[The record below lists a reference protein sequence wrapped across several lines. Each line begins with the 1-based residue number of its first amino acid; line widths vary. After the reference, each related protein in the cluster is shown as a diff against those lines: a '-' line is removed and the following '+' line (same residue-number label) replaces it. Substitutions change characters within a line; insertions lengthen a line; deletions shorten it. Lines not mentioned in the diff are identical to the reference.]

1 MKHIPATLVPAL
13 ALLTLGGCTVAQTTA
28 TTEPDGVYYSSKD
41 RTTEL
46 VTAST
51 ETGPSDL
58 GAATDDPNAVANPEY
73 RDGSTRPRGSA
84 SDEYYADDYDY
95 SYSARIRRFHQPS
108 YRGLGLGYYDY
119 AYTDYYWYNP
129 SPFYYGYDIYGRP
142 WGYDPFWGPSW
153 SAWGGPYVSVNLGW
167 GNPWGGYYNPYRPW
181 GYGFGGG
188 YNRGFYDGFYSGYY
202 GNNGGGWRSYRNGR
216 NWGGYG
222 NDNRNVNYRP
232 RRDRGVEAISAG
244 NTGAGRPRVDGPTGG
259 RMANTG
265 NVVTTPNAA
274 VPATPRARGRVE
286 DAPGTETVTG
296 GSTTTAPQP
305 GRGRLYRIVEGG
317 TVPAEGGG
325 RVPSGTT
332 ADQPARTGYDRRRSR
347 IDEGSS
353 PAGQPQREV
362 DYSQP
367 RPRRERT
374 ADYSSPAPE
383 RPRSYDAPQRSY
395 EAPQRSYE
403 APTRSYDRGNSSSG
417 GFNGGNSGGGG
428 SRGGRGRVD

>member
-1 MKHIPATLVPAL
+1 MKHIPANLVPAL
-13 ALLTLGGCTVAQTTA
+13 ALLTLGGCTVVRTTT

-41 RTTEL
+41 RTTEI

-51 ETGPSDL
+51 ETGPADL
-58 GAATDDPNAVANPEY
+58 GAATSSDDPNAIANPEY
-73 RDGSTRPRGSA
+73 RDGTARPRGGA
-84 SDEYYADDYDY
+84 SSEYYADDYDY

-153 SAWGGPYVSVNLGW
+153 SAWGGPAVSINLGW

-181 GYGFGGG
+181 GWGGG
-188 YNRGFYDGFYSGYY
+188 YNRGFYDGYYSGYY
-202 GNNGGGWRSYRNGR
+202 GNNWGWRNYRNSR
-216 NWGGYG
+216 NWGGFD
-222 NDNRNVNYRP
+222 NDDRNVNRGP
-232 RRDRGVEAISAG
+232 RRDRAVEAINAG
-244 NTGAGRPRVDGPTGG
+244 NSGTGRPRVDGPTGG

-265 NVVTTPNAA
+265 TVASPSV
-274 VPATPRARGRVE
+274 TPRARGRVE
-286 DAPGTETVTG
+286 DAPETGNAPTGTTN
-296 GSTTTAPQP
+296 TTTVPQP

-317 TVPAEGGG
+317 SVPTDGSG
-325 RVPSGTT
+325 RTAPGTT
-332 ADQPARTGYDRRRSR
+332 ADQPANTGYDRRRNR
-347 IDEGSS
+347 IDEGGS
-353 PAGQPQREV
+353 PASEPQRDA
-362 DYSQP
+362 DYAPQP
-367 RPRRERT
+367 RPRRERA

-417 GFNGGNSGGGG
+417 GSNSGSSGGGR
-428 SRGGRGRVD
+428 SRGRVE

>member
-13 ALLTLGGCTVAQTTA
+13 ALLTLGGCTVAQTTT

-41 RTTEL
+41 RTTEI

-51 ETGPSDL
+51 QSGPADL
-58 GAATDDPNAVANPEY
+58 GAAADDPDAVANPEY
-73 RDGSTRPRGSA
+73 RDGSARPRGSA
-84 SDEYYADDYDY
+84 SDEYYAEDYDY
-95 SYSARIRRFHQPS
+95 SYSARIRRFHQPG
-108 YRGLGLGYYDY
+108 YRGFGLGYYDY
-119 AYTDYYWYNP
+119 AYIDYYWYNP

-142 WGYDPFWGPSW
+142 WGYDPFWGPG
-153 SAWGGPYVSVNLGW
+153 WGGGSFVNINLGW
-167 GNPWGGYYNPYRPW
+167 GNRWGGFYNPYRPW
-181 GYGFGGG
+181 GWGGAGWGYGG
-188 YNRGFYDGFYSGYY
+188 YYRGFYDGYYSNYY
-202 GNNGGGWRSYRNGR
+202 GNNWGWGGRNR
-216 NWGGYG
+216 NWGGIG
-222 NDNRNVNYRP
+222 NDGRNANYRP
-232 RRDRGVEAISAG
+232 RRDRGVEAINAG
-244 NTGAGRPRVDGPTGG
+244 DTGAGRPRVDGPTGG

-265 NVVTTPNAA
+265 TVPGSAA
-274 VPATPRARGRVE
+274 PATPRARGRVE
-286 DAPGTETVTG
+286 DAPSTGPVTG
-296 GSTTTAPQP
+296 GSTTTTAPQP

-325 RVPSGTT
+325 RIPSGTT
-332 ADQPARTGYDRRRSR
+332 ADQPASTGYDRRRSR
-347 IDEGSS
+347 IDEGGS

-367 RPRRERT
+367 RPRRERA

-403 APTRSYDRGNSSSG
+403 APTRSYDRGNSSG
-417 GFNGGNSGGGG
+417 GFNGGNSGGSNGGG